1 MWRRTGEWNA
11 AGILGILGG
20 FLTCI
25 LWPVRVATWVALV
38 ISWFLAVKEALDL
51 EWVPTVVTVVL
62 GWIVIFVVQMV
73 TGVILAA
80 LGIAGAGIAG
90 ALGG

>member
-1 MWRRTGEWNA
+1 M
-11 AGILGILGG
+11 
-20 FLTCI
+20 
-25 LWPVRVATWVALV
+25 ATWVALV

-51 EWVPTVVTVVL
+51 EWVPTIVTVVL
-62 GWIVIFVVQMV
+62 GWIVIIVVQMV